1 MSLTIGRIN
10 RAGTITFGDATLS
23 IYEEGISAAR
33 ASGGYAAEKA
43 WCRQFKREV
52 FARILQ
58 TLNRLGWACS
68 MPEIS
73 EHDVKHYGG
82 NVARW
87 SAESKRLCRKGDL
100 YADLGVSGRCIGL
113 EFFQSVNAPDR
124 PDHGG
129 RYQGDKEKHMPYV
142 MRLEMER
149 ARRRI
154 RDYLLNVLTDY
165 EFMPSAPKLGINGAT
180 AIEVAAHARRTSC
193 HYVKALDRANISNKE
208 QGFSADGVALE
219 SGSKVFAFD
228 SAGRVICG
236 TAFYSLNGN
245 WQIVTGRYGLTYAW
259 HTGVYAE
266 CPGDPRV
273 KRNSDQRRRRLEGEL
288 AKAIK
293 EMNFERAAVLRDILF
308 PGRPALFAIWNAQHS
323 LYHRAGTRGY
333 TSDLSEAGKFTAD
346 EVRGWDCAPNKV
358 IALSVEAVPA

>member
-10 RAGTITFGDATLS
+10 RAGTVTFGDATLS
-23 IYEEGISAAR
+23 IYEDGISAAR
-33 ASGGYAAEKA
+33 AVGGWPAEKA
-43 WCRQFKREV
+43 WERQFKRDV
-52 FARILQ
+52 FARIVQ
-58 TLNRLGWACS
+58 TLHRIGWTVGPWDKADQYKAIALGHRTCS
-68 MPEIS
+68 
-73 EHDVKHYGG
+73 
-82 NVARW
+82 
-87 SAESKRLCRKGDL
+87 KGDL
-100 YADLGVSGRCIGL
+100 KGELDVSGRCIKF
-113 EFFQSVNAPDR
+113 EMWQDVTPPENSN
-124 PDHGG
+124 GG
-129 RYQGDKEKHMPYV
+129 RYDFGKEARMPYLL
-142 MRLEMER
+142 RIEMER
-149 ARRRI
+149 TRRRI

-165 EFMPSAPKLGINGAT
+165 EFKPSAPKLGINGAT

-193 HYVKALDRANISNKE
+193 HYVEALDRANISNKE

-219 SGSKVFAFD
+219 NGSKVFAFD

-273 KRNSDQRRRRLEGEL
+273 KRNSDHRRRRLEGEL

-293 EMNFERAAVLRDILF
+293 AMNFERAAVLRDILF
-308 PGRPALFAIWNAQHS
+308 PGMPALFAIWNAQHS

-358 IALSVEAVPA
+358 IALSVEAVPT

>member
-1 MSLTIGRIN
+1 MSLTKGRVA
-10 RAGTITFGDATLS
+10 RAGTITFGDACLS

-33 ASGGYAAEKA
+33 ADGYQAEKA

-52 FARILQ
+52 FARIVQ
-58 TLNRLGWACS
+58 TLRRLGWSCT
-68 MPEIS
+68 MPEIK

-87 SAESKRLCRKGDL
+87 SAESKRLCQKGEL
-100 YADLGVSGRCIGL
+100 YADLDISGRCIGL
-113 EFFQSVNAPDR
+113 KFFQNVNAPDR

-129 RYQGDKEKHMPYV
+129 RYQGGKELHMPYV

-154 RDYLLNVLTDY
+154 REYLLNVLIDY
-165 EFMPSAPKLGINGAT
+165 EFKPSDPKLGINGAT
-180 AIEVAAHARRTSC
+180 AMEVAAHSRRTSC
-193 HYVKALDRANISNKE
+193 HYVKELDRATVSNKE
-208 QGFSADGVALE
+208 QGFTADGVALE
-219 SGSKVFAFD
+219 NGSKVYAID
-228 SAGRVICG
+228 HAGRVICG

-245 WQIVTGRYGLTYAW
+245 WQIVTGRYGLTYVW
-259 HTGVYAE
+259 HTEVYAE
-266 CPGDPRV
+266 CPGNPRV

-293 EMNFERAAVLRDILF
+293 AMNFERAALLRDILF
-308 PGRPALFAIWNAQHS
+308 PGKPALFAIWNAQHS
-323 LYHRAGTRGY
+323 LYHRSGTRGY

-346 EVRGWDCAPNKV
+346 EVRGWDRAPNKV
-358 IALSVEAVPA
+358 IALGTQAVAA